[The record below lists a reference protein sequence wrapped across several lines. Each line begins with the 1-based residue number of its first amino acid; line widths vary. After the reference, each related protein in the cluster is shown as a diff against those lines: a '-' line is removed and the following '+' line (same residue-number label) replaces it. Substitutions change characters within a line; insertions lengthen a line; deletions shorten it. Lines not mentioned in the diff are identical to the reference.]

1 MGFLILQIVTI
12 HSCENLAVHRD
23 GIIDYLSGLLEQT
36 SKAKIEGKALSF
48 LPSVGVVDEE
58 KMR

>member
-1 MGFLILQIVTI
+1 
-12 HSCENLAVHRD
+12 LAVRHG

>member
-1 MGFLILQIVTI
+1 MAHHDSIT
-12 HSCENLAVHRD
+12 
-23 GIIDYLSGLLEQT
+23 DYLSGLLEQT
-36 SKAKIEGKALSF
+36 SKAKIEGKAISF